1 MDTCRK
7 KKTTQGTQMQIHVH
21 KWINMKLDTL
31 FLLNDD
37 VDNDR

>member
-1 MDTCRK
+1 MDTCGG
-7 KKTTQGTQMQIHVH
+7 KKTTQGTQIQIRVH
-21 KWINMKLDTL
+21 KWINMKLDAL